1 MCSCVSVP
9 GRTDGHSKGGTVAGY
24 TAKTYDRFMSP
35 LERGGLRGWRQQL
48 LRGVEPPVLEVG
60 VGTGASLR
68 WYNGQSPLVAID
80 REGEMAR
87 SALGRAAALGRRT
100 EVGQMDVQYL
110 AFPDATFA
118 SVVTSLVFC
127 SITDPVRGL
136 RQIRRV
142 LWPGGRIFMLEHV
155 RPEHPLLG
163 PLADLLNLPWHALS
177 QECNLNRRTTDH
189 VVAAGFTLESVE
201 GKFLGAV
208 NLIVAH
214 A

>member
-1 MCSCVSVP
+1 M
-9 GRTDGHSKGGTVAGY
+9 A
-24 TAKTYDRFMSP
+24 P
-35 LERGGLRGWRQQL
+35 LERSGLREWRQQL
-48 LRGVEPPVLEVG
+48 LCCVEPPVLEVG
-60 VGTGASLR
+60 VGTGASFR
-68 WYNGQSPLVAID
+68 WYTGQSPLVAID
-80 REGEMAR
+80 QEGEMAR
-87 SALGRAAALGRRT
+87 SALGRATVLGRRAAI
-100 EVGQMDVQYL
+100 GQMDVQYL

-127 SITDPVRGL
+127 SVTDPVRGL

-142 LWPGGRIFMLEHV
+142 LRPGGRLYMLEHV

-177 QECNLNRRTTDH
+177 DDCKLNRRTADN

-201 GKFLGAV
+201 KRFLGVV
-208 NLIVAH
+208 NLIVAR

>member
-1 MCSCVSVP
+1 M
-9 GRTDGHSKGGTVAGY
+9 AGY
-24 TAKTYDRFMSP
+24 TARAYDRFMYL
-35 LERGGLRGWRQQL
+35 LERSGLKGWRQQL
-48 LRGVEPPVLEVG
+48 LCRVEPPVLEVG

-80 REGEMAR
+80 QEGEMAR
-87 SALGRAAALGRRT
+87 SALERAAALGRPT
-100 EVGQMDVQYL
+100 VIGQMDVQYL

-127 SITDPVRGL
+127 SVADPLRGL

-142 LWPGGRIFMLEHV
+142 LRSGGRLYMLEHV
-155 RPEHPLLG
+155 RPDHPLLG
-163 PLADLLNLPWHALS
+163 SLADVLNLPWHALS
-177 QECNLNRRTTDH
+177 QECNLNRRTTDD

-201 GKFLGAV
+201 KRFLGVV
-208 NLIVAH
+208 NLIVAR